1 MRPIATCQPATS
13 VPSTRSST
21 ARCRRDASS
30 CYCSAFAAAALG
42 RATLGIY
49 GVLSYAVSQRRPEIG
64 IRMALGESARRVR
77 ARVMR
82 QTLVLALIGV
92 GIGLA
97 ASIVVSRL
105 IASMLFGVGPTDG
118 VTFVAM
124 SALLLAVSG
133 LAGYLPARW
142 ASKVDPMEALRD

>member
-1 MRPIATCQPATS
+1 
-13 VPSTRSST
+13 
-21 ARCRRDASS
+21 
-30 CYCSAFAAAALG
+30 
-42 RATLGIY
+42 
-49 GVLSYAVSQRRPEIG
+49 LSYAVSQRRPEIG